1 MTSKK
6 EKDVKQ
12 TPEKLPP
19 VKPKQK
25 RQRAMPSIHS
35 AQDKVQ
41 AVLAI
46 WTERVKP
53 VDVMRTLGIN
63 YVTLQQWQERAMEGM
78 LQALESRT
86 NLQDGGA
93 LSPRL
98 RQLLEKRQVQQ
109 GRGKMTS
116 RLEALQE
123 VAPKPEVLS
132 TA

>member
-6 EKDVKQ
+6 EKDGKDSL
-12 TPEKLPP
+12 EKPKTD
-19 VKPKQK
+19 KPKQK
-25 RQRAMPSIHS
+25 RQRSTPSLHS

-46 WTERVKP
+46 WTERVKT
-53 VDVMRTLGIN
+53 VDVLRSLGIN

-86 NLQDGGA
+86 NLQDGAA

-98 RQLLEKRQVQQ
+98 RSLLEKRQVQH
-109 GRGKMTS
+109 GREKITS

-123 VAPKPEVLS
+123 IAPKPEVLS
-132 TA
+132 AG